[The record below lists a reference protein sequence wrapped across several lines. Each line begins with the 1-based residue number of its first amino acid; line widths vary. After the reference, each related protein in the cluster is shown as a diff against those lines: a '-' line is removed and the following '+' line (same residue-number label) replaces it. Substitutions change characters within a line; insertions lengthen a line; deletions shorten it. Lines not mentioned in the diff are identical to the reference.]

1 MILNE
6 TTLEELRKIINEKS
20 QYRSGPVLVSF
31 FNSLGFSDT
40 YGEGFPSR
48 WEYTDTKLK
57 TINGKP
63 ELDKCIKNVFA
74 PNLFIGNYQFL
85 DELIEDFNQY
95 LSYDG
100 WLVKRRGREI
110 TFIKTKEI
118 YEKEVKVT
126 ATEKEFLSVDFG
138 EIDLSKIKIE
148 DSVLSILSS
157 RITELQIII
166 QNGASLSSVIM
177 IGSILEGLFLAIA
190 MKYPKEYNLAS
201 SAPKDKEGNTRKF
214 YEWTLNDFI
223 NVTYEIGG
231 IMEDVQKFASSL
243 RYFRNYIHPY
253 QQMSTGF
260 IPTED
265 TVNICYQVLKAT
277 ISQISKSKYS

>member
-48 WEYTDTKLK
+48 WVYTDTKLK

-74 PNLFIGNYQFL
+74 PNLFIGNYKFL

-100 WLVKRRGREI
+100 WLVKRREREI

-177 IGSILEGLFLAIA
+177 MGSILEGLFLTIA
-190 MKYPKEYNLAS
+190 RKYPKEYNLAS

-243 RYFRNYIHPY
+243 RHFRNYIHPY

>member
-1 MILNE
+1 MLLNE

-20 QYRSGPVLVSF
+20 QYRSGPVLVGF
-31 FNSLGFSDT
+31 FNSLGFKDT

-48 WEYTDTKLK
+48 WAYTDSRLK

-63 ELDKCIKNVFA
+63 ELDKCIKSVFA

-95 LSYDG
+95 ISYDG
-100 WLVKRRGREI
+100 WLVKRREREI
-110 TFIKTKEI
+110 TFIRTKEI

-148 DSVLSILSS
+148 DSILSILTS

-166 QNGASLSSVIM
+166 QNAAPLSSIIM
-177 IGSILEGLFLAIA
+177 MGSILEGLFLAIA
-190 MKYPKEYNLAS
+190 SKYPKEYNIS
-201 SAPKDKEGNTRKF
+201 SSSPKDKEGNTRKF

-231 IMEDVQKFASSL
+231 IKEDVHKFASSL

-265 TVNICYQVLKAT
+265 TVKICYQVLKAT